1 MKTLSMMME
10 TSQAV
15 KDLIAKVKGGAQQPI
30 GLSNHYTPVENII
43 TNVKNLYAT
52 RLGFTVEKFGNYGI
66 VLRSNLF
73 LTDSDVYSILYTDLY
88 QPGTSS
94 LSNYVYNQGL
104 TSMQILQEGDYKIV
118 TFEPTDIAK
127 SAKVPAEAE
136 TKEANT
142 FEESKKEYEVESQYL
157 LKEDQYGNVQ
167 MQNTIGDQE
176 IDILQKNDLRQLLGG
191 DDKVKAAK
199 AFATAVSQNMKLPEN
214 YYIKAVRDEDGN
226 ESVALRYRYE
236 KRRPFGKTQ
245 TITKTLMNIYGLG
258 DDGIW
263 VDGYDDKASVPEE
276 MRGIIDGMLNFIGVR
291 RTGDNCSFTIAQ
303 DPNDIDDVTK
313 DMGQGDENNGDENND
328 NDNQSNEKEDAMAQT
343 DNEKSNDNANDDK
356 SQSND
361 NDNSSSSDSSSST
374 SFASRS
380 DGMSMN

>member
-1 MKTLSMMME
+1 MKTLSMLTE

-15 KDLIAKVKGGAQQPI
+15 KDLIAKQKSINPI

-43 TNVKNLYAT
+43 TNVKNIYGT
-52 RLGFTVEKFGNYGI
+52 RLSFTVEKFGNYGI
-66 VLRSNLF
+66 ILRSHLF
-73 LTDSDVYSILYTDLY
+73 ANQEDVNAIIYADLF

-94 LSNYVYNQGL
+94 VFNYIYNQGL
-104 TSMQILQEGDYKIV
+104 TKMQILKEGDYFVV
-118 TFEPTDIAK
+118 TFEPNDIAK
-127 SAKVPAEAE
+127 PALVPQQGKDEL
-136 TKEANT
+136 TNT
-142 FEESKKEYEVESQYL
+142 FEETRKEYEVESQYL
-157 LKEDQYGNVQ
+157 LEEDQYGGVK

-176 IDILQKNDLRQLLGG
+176 IDILQKNDLRNLLGG

-199 AFATAVSQNMKLPEN
+199 AFAAAVSQNMKLPEN

-276 MRGIIDGMLNFIGVR
+276 MRGIIDGILNFVGVR
-291 RTGDNCSFTIAQ
+291 RTGDNCTFTIAE
-303 DPNDIDDVTK
+303 DPNDIDDVTR
-313 DMGQGDENNGDENND
+313 DMGDDNIQDDDNNSND
-328 NDNQSNEKEDAMAQT
+328 DGQPEEKEDATEQARQEEQDT
-343 DNEKSNDNANDDK
+343 KKDNSDAT
-356 SQSND
+356 QYSND
-361 NDNSSSSDSSSST
+361 NDNSRS

-380 DGMSMN
+380 DGMSMA

>member
-1 MKTLSMMME
+1 MLTE

-15 KDLIAKVKGGAQQPI
+15 KDLIAKQKSINPI

-43 TNVKNLYAT
+43 TNVKNIYGT
-52 RLGFTVEKFGNYGI
+52 RLSFTVEKFGNYGI
-66 VLRSNLF
+66 ILRSHLF
-73 LTDSDVYSILYTDLY
+73 ANQEDVNAIIYADLF

-94 LSNYVYNQGL
+94 VFNYIYNQGL
-104 TSMQILQEGDYKIV
+104 TKMQILKEGDYFVV
-118 TFEPTDIAK
+118 TFEPNDIAK
-127 SAKVPAEAE
+127 PATVPVQAKDEL
-136 TKEANT
+136 TNT
-142 FEESKKEYEVESQYL
+142 FEETRKEYEVESQYL
-157 LKEDQYGNVQ
+157 LKEDQYGGVK

-276 MRGIIDGMLNFIGVR
+276 MRGIIDGILNFVGVR
-291 RTGDNCSFTIAQ
+291 RTGDNCTFTIAE
-303 DPNDIDDVTK
+303 DPNDIDDVTR
-313 DMGQGDENNGDENND
+313 DIGDDNTQDDDNNSNDDGQPE
-328 NDNQSNEKEDAMAQT
+328 EKEDTMEQASQEEQDT
-343 DNEKSNDNANDDK
+343 KKDNSDTTQ
-356 SQSND
+356 SSND
-361 NDNSSSSDSSSST
+361 NDNSRS

>member
-1 MKTLSMMME
+1 MKTLSMLTE

-15 KDLIAKVKGGAQQPI
+15 KDLIAKQKSINPI

-43 TNVKNLYAT
+43 TNVKNIYGT
-52 RLGFTVEKFGNYGI
+52 RLSFTVEKFGNYGI
-66 VLRSNLF
+66 ILRSHLF
-73 LTDSDVYSILYTDLY
+73 ANQEDVNAIIYADLF

-94 LSNYVYNQGL
+94 VFNYIYNQGL
-104 TSMQILQEGDYKIV
+104 TKMQILKEGDYFVV
-118 TFEPTDIAK
+118 TFEPNDIAK
-127 SAKVPAEAE
+127 PALVPQQGKDEL
-136 TKEANT
+136 TNT
-142 FEESKKEYEVESQYL
+142 FEETRKEYEVESQYL
-157 LKEDQYGNVQ
+157 LEEDQYGGVK

-176 IDILQKNDLRQLLGG
+176 IDILQKNDLRNLLGG

-199 AFATAVSQNMKLPEN
+199 AFAAAVSQNMKLPEN

-276 MRGIIDGMLNFIGVR
+276 MRGIIDGILNFVGVR
-291 RTGDNCSFTIAQ
+291 RTGDNCTFTIAK
-303 DPNDIDDVTK
+303 DPNDIDDVTR
-313 DMGQGDENNGDENND
+313 DMGDDNIQDDDNNSND
-328 NDNQSNEKEDAMAQT
+328 DGQPEEKEDTMEQARQEEQDT
-343 DNEKSNDNANDDK
+343 KKDNGDFVQS
-356 SQSND
+356 SND
-361 NDNSSSSDSSSST
+361 NDNSGS

-380 DGMSMN
+380 DGMSMA

>member
-1 MKTLSMMME
+1 MKTLSMMTE
-10 TSQAV
+10 SSQAV
-15 KDLIAKVKGGAQQPI
+15 KDLIAKQKSINPI

-43 TNVKNLYAT
+43 TNVKNIYGT
-52 RLGFTVEKFGNYGI
+52 RLSFTVEKFGNYGI
-66 VLRSNLF
+66 ILRSHLF
-73 LTDSDVYSILYTDLY
+73 VNQEDVNAIIYADLF

-94 LSNYVYNQGL
+94 VFNYIYNQGL
-104 TSMQILQEGDYKIV
+104 TKMQILKEGDYFVV

-127 SAKVPAEAE
+127 PALVPQKGKDEL
-136 TKEANT
+136 TNT
-142 FEESKKEYEVESQYL
+142 FEETRKEYEVESQYL
-157 LKEDQYGNVQ
+157 LEEDQYGGVK
-167 MQNTIGDQE
+167 MQNIIGDQE
-176 IDILQKNDLRQLLGG
+176 IDILQKNDLRNLLGG

-199 AFATAVSQNMKLPEN
+199 AFAAAVSQNMKLPEN

-276 MRGIIDGMLNFIGVR
+276 MRGIIDGILNFVGVR
-291 RTGDNCSFTIAQ
+291 RTGDNCTFTIAE
-303 DPNDIDDVTK
+303 DPNDIDDVTR
-313 DMGQGDENNGDENND
+313 DMGDDNTQDDDNNNNNGE
-328 NDNQSNEKEDAMAQT
+328 QSDEKEDAMEQARQEEQDAKK
-343 DNEKSNDNANDDK
+343 DNGDSVQ
-356 SQSND
+356 SSND
-361 NDNSSSSDSSSST
+361 NDNSGS

-380 DGMSMN
+380 DGMSMA

>member
-1 MKTLSMMME
+1 MKTLSMLTE

-15 KDLIAKVKGGAQQPI
+15 KDLIAKQKSINPI

-43 TNVKNLYAT
+43 TNVKNIYGS
-52 RLGFTVEKFGNYGI
+52 RLSFTVEKFGNYGI
-66 VLRSNLF
+66 ILRSHLFVNPEDVNAIIYANLF
-73 LTDSDVYSILYTDLY
+73 

-94 LSNYVYNQGL
+94 VVSYIYNQGL
-104 TSMQILQEGDYKIV
+104 TKMQILKEGDYYVV

-127 SAKVPAEAE
+127 PATVPGEVQGDP
-136 TKEANT
+136 TNT
-142 FEESKKEYEVESQYL
+142 FEESRKEYEVESQYL
-157 LKEDQYGNVQ
+157 LKEDQYGGVK

-176 IDILQKNDLRQLLGG
+176 IDILQKNDLRNLLGG

-199 AFATAVSQNMKLPEN
+199 AFAAAVSQNMKLPEN

-276 MRGIIDGMLNFIGVR
+276 MRDIIDGILNFVGVR
-291 RTGDNCSFTIAQ
+291 RTGDNCTFTIAE
-303 DPNDIDDVTK
+303 DPNDIDDVTR
-313 DMGQGDENNGDENND
+313 DMGEGDQQDNNNNNND
-328 NDNQSNEKEDAMAQT
+328 EGQADEKEDAIEQARQEEQDAKKDNSDTAQSS
-343 DNEKSNDNANDDK
+343 D
-356 SQSND
+356 D
-361 NDNSSSSDSSSST
+361 NDNSGS

-380 DGMSMN
+380 DGMSMA

>member
-1 MKTLSMMME
+1 MKTLSMLTE

-15 KDLIAKVKGGAQQPI
+15 KDLIAKQKSINPI

-43 TNVKNLYAT
+43 TNVKNIYGT
-52 RLGFTVEKFGNYGI
+52 RLSFTVEKFGNYGI
-66 VLRSNLF
+66 ILRSHLF
-73 LTDSDVYSILYTDLY
+73 ANQEDVNAIIYADLF

-94 LSNYVYNQGL
+94 VFNYIYNQGL
-104 TSMQILQEGDYKIV
+104 TKMQILKEGDYFVV
-118 TFEPTDIAK
+118 TFEPNDIAK
-127 SAKVPAEAE
+127 PALVPQQGKDEL
-136 TKEANT
+136 TNT
-142 FEESKKEYEVESQYL
+142 FEETRKEYEVESQYL
-157 LKEDQYGNVQ
+157 LKEDQYGGVK

-176 IDILQKNDLRQLLGG
+176 IDILQKNDLRNLLGG

-199 AFATAVSQNMKLPEN
+199 AFAAAVSQNMKLPEN

-276 MRGIIDGMLNFIGVR
+276 MRGIIDGILNFVGVR
-291 RTGDNCSFTIAQ
+291 RTGDNCTFTIAK
-303 DPNDIDDVTK
+303 DPNDIDDVTR
-313 DMGQGDENNGDENND
+313 DMGQGDENSNDDENND
-328 NDNQSNEKEDAMAQT
+328 DNNQSNDKEDAMAQA

-356 SQSND
+356 SQSNG
-361 NDNSSSSDSSSST
+361 NDNSSSDSSSST

>member
-1 MKTLSMMME
+1 MKTLSMLTE

-15 KDLIAKVKGGAQQPI
+15 KDLIAKQKSINPI

-43 TNVKNLYAT
+43 TNVKNIYGT
-52 RLGFTVEKFGNYGI
+52 RLSFTVEKFGNYGI
-66 VLRSNLF
+66 ILRSHLF
-73 LTDSDVYSILYTDLY
+73 ANQEDVNAIIYADLF

-94 LSNYVYNQGL
+94 VFNYIYNQGL
-104 TSMQILQEGDYKIV
+104 TKMQILKEGDYFVV
-118 TFEPTDIAK
+118 TFEPNDIAK
-127 SAKVPAEAE
+127 PALVPQQGKDEL
-136 TKEANT
+136 TNT
-142 FEESKKEYEVESQYL
+142 FEETRKEYEVESQYL
-157 LKEDQYGNVQ
+157 LEEDQYGGVK

-176 IDILQKNDLRQLLGG
+176 IDILQKNDLRNLLGG

-199 AFATAVSQNMKLPEN
+199 AFAAAVSQNMKLPEN

-276 MRGIIDGMLNFIGVR
+276 MRGIIDGILNFVGVR
-291 RTGDNCSFTIAQ
+291 RTGDNCTFTIAE
-303 DPNDIDDVTK
+303 DPNDIDDVTR
-313 DMGQGDENNGDENND
+313 DMGDDNIQDDDNNSND
-328 NDNQSNEKEDAMAQT
+328 DGQPKEKEDATEQARQEEQDT
-343 DNEKSNDNANDDK
+343 KKDNSDAT
-356 SQSND
+356 QYSND
-361 NDNSSSSDSSSST
+361 NDNSRS

-380 DGMSMN
+380 DGMSMA

>member
-10 TSQAV
+10 ASQAV
-15 KDLIAKVKGGAQQPI
+15 KDIVAKAKVGARQPI

-43 TNVKNLYAT
+43 TNVKNLYAS

-73 LTDSDVYSILYTDLY
+73 LTDSDVYSILYADLY

-94 LSNYVYNQGL
+94 VCDYIYNQGL
-104 TSMQILQEGDYKIV
+104 TKMQVLQEGDYKIV
-118 TFEPTDIAK
+118 TFEPTDIAEP
-127 SAKVPAEAE
+127 AKVPAEAE

-142 FEESKKEYEVESQYL
+142 FEEAKKEYEVVKQYL
-157 LKEDQYGNVQ
+157 LKEDQYGNIQ

-313 DMGQGDENNGDENND
+313 DIGQGDENNDDENND
-328 NDNQSNEKEDAMAQT
+328 NDNQSNEKEDAMAQA
-343 DNEKSNDNANDDK
+343 DNEKSDNASDNDN

-361 NDNSSSSDSSSST
+361 NGNSSTDSSSS

>member
-10 TSQAV
+10 ASQAV
-15 KDLIAKVKGGAQQPI
+15 KDLVAKAKGGAQQPI

-43 TNVKNLYAT
+43 TNVKNLYAI

-73 LTDSDVYSILYTDLY
+73 LTDSDVYSILYADLY

-94 LSNYVYNQGL
+94 VCTYVYNQGL
-104 TSMQILQEGDYKIV
+104 TKMQVLEEGDYKIV
-118 TFEPTDIAK
+118 IFEPTDIAEP
-127 SAKVPAEAE
+127 AKVP
-136 TKEANT
+136 TVVPSPQTNT
-142 FEESKKEYEVESQYL
+142 FEESKEEYEVESQYL

-276 MRGIIDGMLNFIGVR
+276 MRGIIDDMLNFIGVR

-313 DMGQGDENNGDENND
+313 DIGQGDENNGDENND
-328 NDNQSNEKEDAMAQT
+328 NDNQSNEKEDAMAQA
-343 DNEKSNDNANDDK
+343 DNDKSNDNANDDK

-361 NDNSSSSDSSSST
+361 NDNSSSNSSSST